1 MEYAIKESESGSYLR
16 EHGIKPSYQRM
27 RIWNYLINT
36 KEHPSVDM
44 IYRRLAPEI
53 PTLSRST
60 VYNSLSLFVERG
72 IAQSILID
80 ESETRYDADVSPH
93 GHFHC
98 RVCGKVYDFSLD
110 DSNLKLAL
118 PAGFV
123 SDAVK
128 INCQG
133 ICADCAGKKLGG
145 SLTAAR

>member
-1 MEYAIKESESGSYLR
+1 MEYLVKESESGNYLN
-16 EHGIKPSYQRM
+16 EHGIKPSYQRI

-44 IYRRLAPEI
+44 IYRSLAPDI

-80 ESETRYDADVSPH
+80 ESETRYDADVNLH

-98 RVCGKVYDFSLD
+98 RICGRVHDFALDSSSLKFRLPQGFAADSTQVC
-110 DSNLKLAL
+110 
-118 PAGFV
+118 
-123 SDAVK
+123 
-128 INCQG
+128 CQG
-133 ICADCAGKKLGG
+133 ICSGCADKK
-145 SLTAAR
+145 SSASPSVAR